1 MTNYDKPFSV
11 LMIDPPWLKK
21 KGGLTT
27 LMEYEAPFFENEL
40 TLPRFLLHH

>member
-21 KGGLTT
+21 KGGLRKTR
-27 LMEYEAPFFENEL
+27 YGWCQFGNQSDHF
-40 TLPRFLLHH
+40 